1 MEQGILHLHNL
12 LRWVILILLLIAI
25 MRSISPRN
33 PFTNGHRKLGL
44 ALMISADVMLLVGLY
59 QWFTSPL
66 GLKSIQ
72 ANGMDG
78 VMKDGNLRFFAI
90 EHMIGMII
98 AIILIHIGYSY
109 AKRSIPDNVK
119 HKRTLLFYVLALL
132 VILAFVPWPF
142 REFGR
147 PLFPGM
153 D

>member
-1 MEQGILHLHNL
+1 MEQGILHLHNV
-12 LRWVILILLLIAI
+12 LRWVILILLLLAI
-25 MRSISPRN
+25 YRSLSPRR

-44 ALMISADVMLLVGLY
+44 FLMISADVMLALGLY

-66 GLKSIQ
+66 GLEAIK

-90 EHMIGMII
+90 EHLIGMII
-98 AIILIHIGYSY
+98 AIVLTHIGYSY
-109 AKRSIPDNVK
+109 AKRDLPDQVK
-119 HKRTLLFYVLALL
+119 HKRTLIFYVLALL
-132 VILAFVPWPF
+132 VILAFIPWPF

-153 D
+153 